1 MIRRVFPMAA
11 NADQGSAR
19 FVALTVKECQGKSA
33 LPSGRENFTL
43 TTTTFVN
50 NIGRNAVNITSS
62 SIVTWGDSPLG
73 TAVDGQFVLMDMNGG
88 KFFGLD
94 DIATDV
100 WRRIERPIA
109 VSDLCAGC
117 VADFAGDPQVIEADI
132 LRLLETLADH
142 GLVLIVE

>member
-11 NADQGSAR
+11 NADQESAR
-19 FVALTVKECQGKSA
+19 FVALTAKKCQGKSN
-33 LPSGRENFTL
+33 LPSERENFIL
-43 TTTTFVN
+43 PTTTIVN
-50 NIGRNAVNITSS
+50 NIRQNAVNITSS

-73 TAVDGQFVLMDMNGG
+73 TAVDNQFVLMDMNGG

-100 WRRIERPIA
+100 WRRLEQPIA
-109 VSDLCAGC
+109 VSDLCAAC
-117 VADFAGDPQVIEADI
+117 IADFTGDPRVIEADI

-142 GLVLIVE
+142 GLVVVVA